1 VSRRRRTLPR
11 RPHTLRGWLLTTM
24 AAVIAVFAA
33 GFAFLY
39 FEVFATSSPPPLTLS
54 PQPSTSAA
62 AAQASGAA
70 AAPTSVATTGLAG
83 TWKVASGS
91 VAGYRVREQLAF
103 LSSPSDAV
111 GRTSSITGTATL
123 TDSASNLAVTTT
135 SFTVDVSS
143 LTSDRSMRDQRIHSI
158 GLESDRYPTASYVLT
173 SPITLP
179 ASSSTGQ
186 QFHVSAVG
194 QLTIHG
200 TTKTETI
207 PLDAQLSGSQI
218 QVVGSI
224 TFPWSDFAMQAPS
237 VGGFV
242 RVTDQATM
250 EFRLNLQHA

>member
-1 VSRRRRTLPR
+1 MIPR
-11 RPHTLRGWLLTTM
+11 RPRTLRAWLLTAL
-24 AAVIAVFAA
+24 AAITAVVAAVFA
-33 GFAFLY
+33 FVY

-62 AAQASGAA
+62 DAQS
-70 AAPTSVATTGLAG
+70 AAPTQTSVAATGLAG
-83 TWKVASGS
+83 TWSVASGS

-111 GRTSSITGTATL
+111 GRTSSLTGNATL
-123 TDSASNLAVTTT
+123 TVSAGNLTVTAT
-135 SFTVDVSS
+135 SFTVDVST
-143 LTSDRSMRDQRIHSI
+143 LTSDRSMRDERIHTI
-158 GLESDRYPTASYVLT
+158 GLESDRYPTASFVLS
-173 SPITLP
+173 SPIALP
-179 ASSSTGQ
+179 ATASTGQ

-194 QLTIHG
+194 KLTIHG
-200 TTKTETI
+200 TTRTETI

-224 TFPWSDFAMQAPS
+224 TFPWSDFGMQAPS